1 MSWRQGA
8 RSRPSIVRALDR
20 SRSLKP
26 LLSRVQ
32 TALRRALCRGNAITI
47 NAGPTDEVQLRG
59 LTIDGSGTGA
69 NGIVLNSGA
78 GITVTNCVVQNFVP
92 GSGNGILLQPTSGLS
107 FIITNTLLSRNGAF
121 GLYYHPTSGTPAA
134 YGVIDHV
141 IATDNNSGIG
151 IDSSLATGGSTTV
164 AISNSVASNNPGNGI
179 YANTVN
185 SLVLRVSIDGSKI
198 SGNGHGIDA
207 EDSSQVFLGSSTI
220 TGNTVGVYN
229 NAVPGLMSSW
239 LNNQIAG
246 NGQDGFGAQ
255 FLARALR

>member
-1 MSWRQGA
+1 M
-8 RSRPSIVRALDR
+8 
-20 SRSLKP
+20 
-26 LLSRVQ
+26 
-32 TALRRALCRGNAITI
+32 
-47 NAGPTDEVQLRG
+47 
-59 LTIDGSGTGA
+59 
-69 NGIVLNSGA
+69 
-78 GITVTNCVVQNFVP
+78 
-92 GSGNGILLQPTSGLS
+92 
-107 FIITNTLLSRNGAF
+107 
-121 GLYYHPTSGTPAA
+121 
-134 YGVIDHV
+134 IDHV